1 MAIKKVFGD
10 HASKLLVSSTKSMT
24 GHTLGAAGGI
34 EAAICAKFMAT
45 GDVPPTINY
54 KNPDPECDLDYVPNV
69 AKKVLKPRAAISDN
83 LGFGGH
89 NAALVFKAY
98 E

>member
-1 MAIKKVFGD
+1 MQRRHRGGHLREVHGD
-10 HASKLLVSSTKSMT
+10 ALPDTDTIPRDTPARHAR
-24 GHTLGAAGGI
+24 H
-34 EAAICAKFMAT
+34 ECAQAT

-54 KNPDPECDLDYVPNV
+54 ATPDPECDLDYVPN
-69 AKKVLKPRAAISDN
+69 AARKVLKPRAAISDN

-89 NAALVFKAY
+89 NAAIVFKAY

>member
-1 MAIKKVFGD
+1 
-10 HASKLLVSSTKSMT
+10 
-24 GHTLGAAGGI
+24 
-34 EAAICAKFMAT
+34 MAT

-54 KNPDPECDLDYVPNV
+54 ATPDPECDLDYVPN
-69 AKKVLKPRAAISDN
+69 AARKVLKPRAAISDN

-89 NAALVFKAY
+89 NAAIVFKAY